1 MGASLLICFFKK
13 DKEAIKSNDLTGFF
27 DLAAIDINGHEFK
40 FNSLGK
46 MKAILVVNVA
56 SQCGL
61 AKSHYKELTTLYEI
75 YKYIFLL

>member
-13 DKEAIKSNDLTGFF
+13 NKEEIKSNDLTGFF
-27 DLAAIDINGHEFK
+27 DLEAIDINGNQFK
-40 FNSLGK
+40 FQSLGK

-61 AKSHYKELTTLYEI
+61 AKSHYRELTTLYEL
-75 YKYIFLL
+75 YK